1 MKCSLANSEDL
12 SAQIEN
18 LANLGSEELDQTWRD
33 LFGSERPRRVCGNLL
48 IKALGYRL
56 QEKAIGGLKPS
67 TRRLLERWGRNGSER
82 GLSAEPARTQLK
94 VGTGLVRQW
103 HGVTHRVTVLDDGF
117 DFDGE
122 RFRSLSEIAR
132 KITGVRWSGPL
143 FFGLKSSA
151 KEVPHG
157 AE

>member
-1 MKCSLANSEDL
+1 MKCSLSNIQSL
-12 SAQIEN
+12 SAEIEN
-18 LANLGSEELDQTWRD
+18 LRTFGPEELDQTWRD
-33 LFGSERPRRVCGNLL
+33 LFGSDRPRRVCGDLL

-67 TRRLLERWGRNGSER
+67 TRRLLERWGRNVAER
-82 GLSAEPARTQLK
+82 SPLAEPARTQMK
-94 VGTGLVRQW
+94 AGTVLVRAW
-103 HGVTHRVTVLDDGF
+103 HGVTHRATVLDDGF
-117 DFDGE
+117 DFGGE

-143 FFGLKSSA
+143 FFGLKSFA
-151 KEVPHG
+151 REQRDG